1 MPTRTAQVP
10 NVAFA
15 ILSGSAG
22 WGVPF
27 PEGLQVTGV
36 RILDRDLAFDTPWG
50 QTANWQILEIDG
62 SQTSDGKARVVL
74 NVFSHGWSI
83 DAIDHSDHRRV
94 GWVLQQA
101 GVKKVLAD
109 STCGSLNKFLAPRDF
124 IIPADVLDF
133 SQTAYSLAN
142 GRFRHVMIGRQLFCP
157 ELAKTVETTARELWP
172 APGRVLGHS
181 HDIVTA
187 HNWGPRYSSAAE
199 ARAYK
204 QLGADAINQSIGAEA
219 SVVREIGAC
228 FVSAAYIVRHQDSI
242 APNYPPDDLDQI
254 HHDLAEVSSR
264 ISLLSIARAGLTD
277 KCGCAGLRIERPEEY
292 AVNAQ
297 GRKRES

>member
-1 MPTRTAQVP
+1 MPNLTSQIPKIT
-10 NVAFA
+10 FA

-27 PEGLQVTGV
+27 PEGLKATGV
-36 RILDRDLAFDTPWG
+36 KILDRNLAFDTPWG

-62 SQTSDGKARVVL
+62 SQTSDGEARIVL

-83 DAIDHSDHRRV
+83 DVIDHSDHRRV

-101 GVKKVLAD
+101 EVKKVLAD

-124 IIPADVLDF
+124 IIPADIIDF

-157 ELAKTVETTARELWP
+157 DLAKTVEMTARELWP
-172 APGRVLGHS
+172 EPGRVLGHN
-181 HDIVTA
+181 HDIVVA
-187 HNWGPRYSSAAE
+187 HNWGPRFSSAAE

-219 SVVREIGAC
+219 STVREIGAC
-228 FVSAAYIVRHQDSI
+228 FVSASYIVRHQDSI

-254 HHDLAEVSSR
+254 HDDLAEVSSR
-264 ISLLSIARAGLTD
+264 ISLLSIARASLSD
-277 KCGCAGLRIERPEEY
+277 KCGCAALRIQRPEEY

-297 GRKRES
+297 GRKQDS